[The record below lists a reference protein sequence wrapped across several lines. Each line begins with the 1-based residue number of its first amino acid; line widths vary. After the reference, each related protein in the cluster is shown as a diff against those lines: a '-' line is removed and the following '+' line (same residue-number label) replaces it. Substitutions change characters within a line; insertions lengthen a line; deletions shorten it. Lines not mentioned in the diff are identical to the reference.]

1 MKNQL
6 AIVCPSAH
14 LESYVQSTFMKEP
27 LISTALGTTLH
38 TNNEDVMG
46 LLAETIEINRINQ
59 VSFVV
64 DINAMMIREF
74 MEGKSTGMVTVDRF
88 YQYVFDLHEN
98 EILETESAYKQRHTF
113 CEYLIKEQVRELTT
127 AFDQLSNSILSDVR
141 IDGYIVDRSADIKW
155 SLFDTEYSTSK

>member
-38 TNNEDVMG
+38 TNNRDVMG
-46 LLAETIEINRINQ
+46 LLAETIELNNINQ
-59 VSFVV
+59 VSFVA
-64 DINAMMIREF
+64 DINTMMIREF
-74 MEGKSTGMVTVDRF
+74 MEGRSTGMVTVDRF
-88 YQYVFDLHEN
+88 YQYVFDMYEN
-98 EILETESAYKQRHTF
+98 EILETESAYKQRYTF
-113 CEYLIKEQVRELTT
+113 IEFLIKEQVRELHT
-127 AFDQLSNSILSDVR
+127 AFDQLSNSVLADLQ

-155 SLFDTEYSTSK
+155 SVFDGKHSIAK